1 MTTVDDWLDQ
11 AEKHAEL
18 ARKWDYTT
26 VGLNEAVSNEFPRAL
41 AALRSVLE
49 LHKGSEWY
57 DDTPSRRICDPCGEW
72 APCQTTQ
79 AITKALEGEAS

>member
-26 VGLNEAVSNEFPRAL
+26 MGLNEAVSNEFPRAL

-49 LHKGSEWY
+49 LHPRKEWPGQIIACPECAT
-57 DDTPSRRICDPCGEW
+57 DWPCDTYM
-72 APCQTTQ
+72 T
-79 AITKALEGEAS
+79 ITEALQVELT